1 VHNHYHVDDDDGWKK
16 HRHHDDKERK
26 QAKHDREWKER
37 GDHRAPVVIYRY
49 RIYSPDSQAPPM
61 SPGPA
66 KPRAKAQP
74 SFPRESATDRAA
86 AKERQRE
93 ILEKGLAAE
102 QRLLARARRRLV
114 ELPGAE
120 SDDTRLR
127 SYEDD
132 LQNHG
137 QKALRRELRN
147 LER

>member
-1 VHNHYHVDDDDGWKK
+1 
-16 HRHHDDKERK
+16 
-26 QAKHDREWKER
+26 
-37 GDHRAPVVIYRY
+37 
-49 RIYSPDSQAPPM
+49 M

-137 QKALRRELRN
+137 QNIEALRRELRN